1 MTADDVCTFDFA
13 IRTDNDFDFNRADQ
27 SNLLCDCR
35 VSWSWLGNRFSRF
48 LAGYA
53 RSSRAYENGS
63 AKALFQSHTVPP
75 LKTHPLVLTARIAR
89 RRGTANGTKVP

>member
-1 MTADDVCTFDFA
+1 MTANDICSFDFA
-13 IRTDNDFDFNRADQ
+13 IRTDDDFDFNRADQ
-27 SNLLCDCR
+27 SHLLCDFG
-35 VSWSWLGNRFSRF
+35 VSWRWLGNRFSRF

-75 LKTHPLVLTARIAR
+75 KDSSFSRDSEN
-89 RRGTANGTKVP
+89 GTAQQDGKWN